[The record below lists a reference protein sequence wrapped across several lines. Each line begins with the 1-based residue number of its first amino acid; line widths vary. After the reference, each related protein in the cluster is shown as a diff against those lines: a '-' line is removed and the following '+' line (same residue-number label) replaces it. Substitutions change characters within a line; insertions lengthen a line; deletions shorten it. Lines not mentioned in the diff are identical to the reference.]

1 AVWHILL
8 PAFALALAG
17 IGQAAR
23 LTRSN
28 MAETYDRPFIEM
40 ARSYG
45 FPEWKIANHYAFRPS
60 VIPSLTII
68 GLDFER
74 AFHDTYE
81 REYTYRLDAPV
92 EMVGVHLVASAEVG
106 KLKMM
111 KREGSGAKAEAALKG
126 RRKVDYALE

>member
-1 AVWHILL
+1 MTLLGVSAPAFVWAVILMLLFAFYLPLFPIAGRISDTITVPPVTNFLFIDTLLARNPAAFANAVWHVLL

-45 FPEWKIANHYAFRPS
+45 FPEWKIANHYAFRP
-60 VIPSLTII
+60 P
-68 GLDFER
+68 
-74 AFHDTYE
+74 
-81 REYTYRLDAPV
+81 
-92 EMVGVHLVASAEVG
+92 
-106 KLKMM
+106 
-111 KREGSGAKAEAALKG
+111 
-126 RRKVDYALE
+126 